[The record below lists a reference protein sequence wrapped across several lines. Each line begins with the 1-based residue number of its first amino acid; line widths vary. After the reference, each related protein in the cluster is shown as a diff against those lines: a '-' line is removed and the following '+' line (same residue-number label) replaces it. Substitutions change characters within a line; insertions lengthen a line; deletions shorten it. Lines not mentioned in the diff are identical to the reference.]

1 VSTLFPRDASFGSGN
16 TKILVI
22 DDEAPI
28 REVLSASL
36 MDEGYEVR
44 TARSGDEGLRVLEEF
59 RPAVVF
65 LDIWMPGS
73 MDGLDVLKTA
83 RPKSNFCEFVMMS
96 GHGTIETA
104 VKAVKLGAWDFVE
117 KPLSIDRILI
127 LAKNI
132 IQVQSERGER
142 DALLN
147 RLRRNIAIVGES
159 PAMMNLK
166 QLIAR
171 VASSQSWVL
180 ITGENGKVK
189 SWSRR
194 IFTT

>member
-1 VSTLFPRDASFGSGN
+1 MSTLFPRDASFGSGN

-73 MDGLDVLKTA
+73 MDGLDVLKEA
-83 RPKSNFCEFVMMS
+83 RPRSTFCEFVMMS

-132 IQVQSERGER
+132 LSVQSERGEKN
-142 DALLN
+142 ALLN
-147 RLRRNIAIVGES
+147 KLRKNIAIVGEA
-159 PAMMNLK
+159 PAMMSLK

-171 VASSQSWVL
+171 VAASNSWVL
-180 ITGENGKVK
+180 IT
-189 SWSRR
+189 
-194 IFTT
+194 